1 MVINKK
7 LCKSLAVSL
16 QCVICCCCFV
26 FFSVLNMDEENE
38 MLLEYKLQKVD
49 LSVLCPQRQFFGYT
63 LAVLLTRLNFFFSV
77 WNNQQ

>member
-16 QCVICCCCFV
+16 QCVTCCCWFV

-49 LSVLCPQRQFFGYT
+49 LSVLCPQCQIFWLYFGC
-63 LAVLLTRLNFFFSV
+63 SV
-77 WNNQQ
+77 NTFKLFLQCLE